1 MIINMTALKNI
12 FNKIMTFFAN
22 LLEKD
27 VSVKIGSLIAA
38 VIIWFIVITNEYPII
53 PETYYNIPI
62 SIAMEGTYAEA
73 HGYQPIS
80 QTEETV
86 TVYVKG
92 ERREIGNMKS
102 EELIAVASAENV
114 MLAMEYSLPLKI
126 ESTTGKKFDVESIEP
141 SSVKVAFDKIIT
153 KEFEVK
159 PRLSGVRAAEGCIMG
174 DKDDIVIV
182 PNTVNVTGPAEIIE
196 SITDA
201 AVVIRD
207 NATLAD
213 TTDFKASAV
222 SFFNGSTIIDAE
234 GKQISFDKSEFT
246 VHVPVL
252 EKRTLALDVKIANAP
267 ESFNVEAFKAQ
278 LEFSVSELDVAV
290 PSGSAER
297 TTIDMDTIDM
307 RKVEIGSEFSFET
320 ENFLPEGYQDL
331 NEVHSI
337 TVKCPSDGLV
347 RRSIHFTNGSIQ
359 LVNAPAGYDFNIMT
373 SGVTS
378 DFIGTAESMEQLTYI
393 DIIAQIDML
402 NSFDLENGAGYQK
415 LPVTFVIPFY
425 DDVWC
430 VGADGV
436 LTPRVT
442 IEAKVSEQD
451 NNS

>member
-12 FNKIMTFFAN
+12 FNKIIKFFAN

-38 VIIWFIVITNEYPII
+38 IIIWFIVITNEYPII

-73 HGYQPIS
+73 SGYQPIS

-86 TVYVKG
+86 TVYIKG
-92 ERREIGNMKS
+92 ERGEIGNMKS

-114 MLAMEYSLPLKI
+114 MYAREYSLPIKI
-126 ESTTGKKFDVESIEP
+126 ESTTGKEFEVENIEP
-141 SSVKVAFDKIIT
+141 SSVKVTFDKIIT
-153 KEFEVK
+153 KEFEVN
-159 PRLSGVRAAEGCIMG
+159 PRLSGVRAAEGYIMG
-174 DKDDIVIV
+174 DEDDIAIV

-196 SITDA
+196 SITNA

-207 NATLAD
+207 NATLMD

-222 SFFNGSTIIDAE
+222 SFFSGSAMIDDD
-234 GKQISFDKSEFT
+234 GGLISFDKSEFT
-246 VHVPVL
+246 VHVPVF

-267 ESFNVEAFKAQ
+267 ESFNAEAFRSQ

-290 PSGSAER
+290 PSDSTER
-297 TTIDMDTIDM
+297 TAIDIGTIDM
-307 RKVEIGSEFSFET
+307 RKVEIGTEFTFAT
-320 ENFLPEGYQDL
+320 ADFLPEGYQDL

-337 TVKCPSDGLV
+337 TVTCPSDGLM

-359 LVNAPAGYDFNIMT
+359 LVNTPAGYDFNIMT

-402 NSFDLENGAGYQK
+402 NSFDVEAGAGYQK

-430 VGADGV
+430 VGSDGV

-442 IEAKVSEQD
+442 IEAAVSEQE